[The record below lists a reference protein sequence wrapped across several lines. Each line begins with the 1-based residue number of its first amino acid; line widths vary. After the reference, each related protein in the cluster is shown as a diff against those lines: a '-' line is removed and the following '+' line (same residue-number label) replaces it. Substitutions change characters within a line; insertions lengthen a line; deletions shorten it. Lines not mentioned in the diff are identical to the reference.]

1 MSTWHIDGA
10 HSEIGFKVRHLMV
23 SNVKGLFK
31 AFEGTIT
38 STDDSFLDAAVS
50 FSIDMESI
58 DTRNDQ
64 RDGHLK
70 SPEFFDVTQFP
81 KLTFVSKSFTSKGNN
96 EFEVVGA
103 LTMKGVTKDV
113 TLKPVLGGISKGM
126 DGKRVAAFEV
136 TGMLK
141 RSEFGVTWNA
151 PVETGGVVVSD
162 EVMFDMNVVAKEE

>member
-162 EVMFDMNVVAKEE
+162 EVMFDMNVEAKEE